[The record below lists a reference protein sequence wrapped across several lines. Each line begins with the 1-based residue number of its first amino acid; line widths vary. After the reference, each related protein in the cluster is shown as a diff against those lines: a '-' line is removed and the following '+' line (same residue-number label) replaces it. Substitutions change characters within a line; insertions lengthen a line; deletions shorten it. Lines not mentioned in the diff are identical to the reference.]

1 MADEEAMPE
10 AAVDRSGRYW
20 FFQGMKGLL
29 SLPGFILMSA
39 FVGFTALAF
48 QSGLSRGEATF
59 LTAAVWALPSQMIVV
74 GAISSGAGVLTTFIA
89 VSLASMRMT
98 PMVAALIPE
107 IREKKTS
114 SILLLFLSHF
124 VAITAWVYTLKR
136 IREIPRERRIAFF
149 AGLGIT
155 LTLVNSAIVFS
166 LYGVVAELPPIA
178 AGTLY
183 FLTPMYFVMS
193 IWESARQSVI
203 YWALV
208 LGVLIA
214 PLSHE
219 LFPSFDMLVTGLVAG
234 TAAYLIDR
242 IRRGRAT

>member
-1 MADEEAMPE
+1 MIEASVE
-10 AAVDRSGRYW
+10 RSHRYW
-20 FFQGMKGLL
+20 FLEGMKGLF

-74 GAISSGAGVLTTFIA
+74 GAMSSGAGVLTTFIA

-114 SILLLFLSHF
+114 SVLLLFLSHF
-124 VAITAWVYTLKR
+124 VAITAWVYALKR
-136 IREIPRERRIAFF
+136 VQEIPREHRIAFF
-149 AGLGIT
+149 AGLGMT
-155 LTLVNSAIVFS
+155 LTLVNTAIVFS
-166 LYGVVAELPPIA
+166 LYGVVADLPPIA

-193 IWESARQSVI
+193 IWESARQRVV
-203 YWALV
+203 YWALA
-208 LGVLIA
+208 LGVVIA
-214 PLSHE
+214 PVSHK
-219 LFPSFDMLVTGLVAG
+219 LVPSVDMLVTGLVAG
-234 TAAYLIDR
+234 TAAYAIDR
-242 IRRGRAT
+242 ASRRKAT

>member
-1 MADEEAMPE
+1 MTASAPE
-10 AAVDRSGRYW
+10 RSGRYW
-20 FFQGMKGLL
+20 FLQGMKGLF

-98 PMVAALIPE
+98 PMVAALVPE

-114 SILLLFLSHF
+114 SLLLLFLSHF
-124 VAITAWVYTLKR
+124 VAITAWVYALKR
-136 IREIPRERRIAFF
+136 VREIPRKHRIAFF
-149 AGLGIT
+149 AGLGMT
-155 LTLVNSAIVFS
+155 LTVVNSLIVFS

-193 IWESARQSVI
+193 IWESARQHVV
-203 YWALV
+203 YWALG
-208 LGVLIA
+208 LGVLVA
-214 PLSHE
+214 PLSHA
-219 LFPSFDMLVTGLVAG
+219 LLPSIDMLVTGLVAG

-242 IRRGRAT
+242 ASRSKSQ